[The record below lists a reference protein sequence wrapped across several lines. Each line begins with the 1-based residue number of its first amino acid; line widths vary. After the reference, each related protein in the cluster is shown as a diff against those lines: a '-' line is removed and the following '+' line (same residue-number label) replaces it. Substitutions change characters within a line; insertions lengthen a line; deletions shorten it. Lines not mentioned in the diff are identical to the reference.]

1 MLYFKNVFCYILK
14 CYILASFVSDVTSTL
29 QVGVTYETDYA
40 VLELKTKCRIHR
52 LKHLGIYFMLRKYFP
67 YLDLA
72 VVAICKC
79 SKCYECPTRGY

>member
-1 MLYFKNVFCYILK
+1 M
-14 CYILASFVSDVTSTL
+14 SDVTSTL
-29 QVGVTYETDYA
+29 QVGVTCETDYA